1 MKIKSLKFNRLTLL
15 IVFLAVS
22 MTPVYPQL
30 PASLEKELLE
40 FNTDVYEAMKLIQTN
55 SEAEAVK
62 AISTVKPQLSQKAS
76 SLSSK
81 LNKIPDLSESQ
92 EEEWMQKM
100 SEKQEIKNLM
110 ALLNDPEFLDK
121 IENSRVLQQE
131 FEELISLLDLEG
143 GSEPEALAL
152 SGSQACAF
160 KVGAGSPLSG
170 SYVVNSMEEEA
181 FAYMD
186 TENDQFVI
194 EIHGENYVDV
204 MLIIEKPVT
213 GKHPF
218 SMEMQ
223 VAIDL
228 SLDDGQDYFGFDNRY
243 EESGG
248 YIQIDRLDEPGG
260 IVSGSFH
267 GVFND
272 SSTDEDKPVKVNGR
286 FSVTRI

>member
-1 MKIKSLKFNRLTLL
+1 MKSKSLKYNRLNL
-15 IVFLAVS
+15 IIIILALSLTHVFS
-22 MTPVYPQL
+22 QL
-30 PASLEKELLE
+30 PATLEREMLQ
-40 FNTDVYEAMKLIQTN
+40 FNSDVYDALKLIQTN
-55 SEAEAVK
+55 NEADAVK
-62 AISTVKPQLSQKAS
+62 ALSKVKPQLIEKAS

-81 LNKIPDLSESQ
+81 LDKIPDLSESQ
-92 EEEWMQKM
+92 EEEWMQSM
-100 SEKQEIKNLM
+100 LEKQEIKNLM
-110 ALLNDPEFLDK
+110 ALLSDPEFLGK
-121 IENSRVLQQE
+121 IEKSRLLQKE
-131 FEELISLLDLEG
+131 FEELMSLLDLEG
-143 GSEPEALAL
+143 GSESETPALT
-152 SGSQACAF
+152 GSQACTF

-170 SYVVNSMEEEA
+170 SYVINAMEEEA

-204 MLIIEKPVT
+204 MLIIEKPVI

-228 SLDDGQDYFGFDNRY
+228 SLDEGQDYYGFDNRY

-260 IVSGSFH
+260 IVSGSFQ
-267 GVFND
+267 GMFND
-272 SSTDEDKPVKVNGR
+272 SSTEGDTPVDLNGR
-286 FSVTRI
+286 FSVTRM